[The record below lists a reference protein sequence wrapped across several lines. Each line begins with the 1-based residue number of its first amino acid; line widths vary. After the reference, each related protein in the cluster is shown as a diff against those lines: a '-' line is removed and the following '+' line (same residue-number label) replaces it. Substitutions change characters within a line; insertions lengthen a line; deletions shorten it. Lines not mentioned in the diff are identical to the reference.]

1 MKRFILITGIGAVAL
16 LGSHVSLSLG
26 LHPDQLS
33 SFGVLAQG
41 CIVLVLGTSL
51 FASGMLGLAENYEK
65 TASRL
70 FQLLNERQVPGD
82 DQLLVVRDEG
92 ELAKRNEAFW
102 TGYQRTAAGIILFL
116 AGFLTLMLTSKEMSL
131 STYYMMAVAA
141 GIGILG
147 IAAALLALTGL
158 RGIRRSHVAI
168 ESSMNSLSLQPR
180 ADEYQFPS
188 QPLVETRRLQKR
200 TIFATRSRPSNL
212 RPRHYPGRHAGQN

>member
-1 MKRFILITGIGAVAL
+1 MKRFILIACIGAVAL
-16 LGSHVSLSLG
+16 LGSQVSLSLG
-26 LHPDQLS
+26 LYPGQLS

-70 FQLLNERQVPGD
+70 FQLLDERRVPGD

-102 TGYQRTAAGIILFL
+102 TGYQKTAAGIVLFL
-116 AGFLTLMLTSKEMSL
+116 AGFLSLMLTSKEMSL
-131 STYYMMAVAA
+131 ATYMMAVAA

-147 IAAALLALTGL
+147 IAAAVMAFAGL

-168 ESSMNSLSLQPR
+168 ESSMNRLSHQPR

-188 QPLVETRRLQKR
+188 QPLVETRRMQKR
-200 TIFATRSRPSNL
+200 TIFATRSRPGNL
-212 RPRHYPGRHAGQN
+212 RPRHYPGRRAGQS